1 MAESLPNV
9 QEADSPQTF
18 EEMVVSNIKKAEDK
32 LKDGF
37 LRKLRKAIEDEK
49 LKLSPDNV
57 KIYFEGMYR

>member
-18 EEMVVSNIKKAEDK
+18 EEKAEDK

-37 LRKLRKAIEDEK
+37 LRKLKKAIEDEK